1 MAAETL
7 RKLAKDL
14 NCDIHDEKL
23 AAHLDSIDEL
33 KFCRSEFQYPKNKN
47 LPPIDLNLVDG
58 DEDCIYLCSN
68 SLGLMPK
75 KTADY
80 VQNEVK
86 KWSEMALYGH
96 HHGVFPWEKAEDFA
110 VEPSAK
116 LVGAKPAEVAI
127 MNSLTVNL
135 HFLMIPFYRPTPTRY
150 RILIEDKAFPSDH
163 YAVESQIRFHGF
175 DPKDALILAKIR
187 EGEENWRTEDIV
199 SLIEKEGDSIALVL
213 FSGVHYYSG
222 QLFDMKAITEA
233 GHRKGCIV
241 GFDLAH
247 AVGNVPMS
255 LHDWDVDFAAWC
267 TYKYLSSGAGG
278 IAGIFVNE
286 KHTKDDSIPRLN
298 GWWAHR
304 LETRFTMDNKMDLSP
319 GAAGFMISNANMF
332 ATVCLIASLEIFDR
346 VGMEKLR
353 EKSLMLTG
361 YLELLIE
368 ESFGKGK
375 DPAGKFYIEIV
386 TPRDPNQRGC
396 QLSVRFSLPIIDI
409 KKELD
414 KRGVVCDKRE
424 PNVLRVAPVPMVNKF
439 HDVWRFIKVLKES
452 ADTVLAQ
459 IGTK

>member
-213 FSGVHYYSG
+213 FSAVISIEFGDGLPTLNEVCTEFKAQRVHYYSG

-233 GHRKGCIV
+233 GHRKVCHLELELDNCNPQSIQGCIV

-304 LETRFTMDNKMDLSP
+304 LETRFTMDNS
-319 GAAGFMISNANMF
+319 
-332 ATVCLIASLEIFDR
+332 
-346 VGMEKLR
+346 
-353 EKSLMLTG
+353 
-361 YLELLIE
+361 
-368 ESFGKGK
+368 
-375 DPAGKFYIEIV
+375 
-386 TPRDPNQRGC
+386 
-396 QLSVRFSLPIIDI
+396 
-409 KKELD
+409 
-414 KRGVVCDKRE
+414 
-424 PNVLRVAPVPMVNKF
+424 
-439 HDVWRFIKVLKES
+439 
-452 ADTVLAQ
+452 
-459 IGTK
+459 